1 MATCWNYPEIW
12 IPVIFERLSMD
23 QDCKF
28 TTMEQIHATYTLKYN
43 SEGQHV
49 LCQVANVLPSIEW
62 KPTLWAL
69 NTYII

>member
-1 MATCWNYPEIW
+1 
-12 IPVIFERLSMD
+12 MD

-62 KPTLWAL
+62 KP
-69 NTYII
+69 NTYEL